1 MQPIKKTRSMA
12 SKLFGLTP
20 MGMAFNAGNKAITNI
35 KKFAGS
41 KTFSNIKNIG
51 KKAFA
56 LSPMGIMAKKMGIAG
71 DKIKNIFMP
80 KGEQTVN
87 LTELTD
93 KTIQENRASADA
105 KTQKQV
111 DVAAGTGAALA
122 AAGSS
127 SPYQQEGGALAQPE
141 IIESPYIDVYNTT
154 SQF

>member
-1 MQPIKKTRSMA
+1 MRV
-12 SKLFGLTP
+12 
-20 MGMAFNAGNKAITNI
+20 
-35 KKFAGS
+35 

-51 KKAFA
+51 MKAFA
-56 LSPMGIMAKKMGIAG
+56 CLPMGIMAKKMGIAG

-127 SPYQQEGGALAQPE
+127 APPYQQEGGALAQPE
-141 IIESPYIDVYNTT
+141 IIESPYIDVYKYFRNSNV
-154 SQF
+154 SQHTVNSQLVRFLIADYPPIGVNRIVYEIY